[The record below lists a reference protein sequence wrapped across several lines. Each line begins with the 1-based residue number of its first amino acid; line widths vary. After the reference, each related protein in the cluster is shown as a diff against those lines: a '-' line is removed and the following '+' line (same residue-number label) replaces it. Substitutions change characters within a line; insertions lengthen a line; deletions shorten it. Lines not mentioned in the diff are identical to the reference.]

1 MHSDARS
8 VSKSG
13 NKFPKSIKIKLWM
26 GDPATQKHF
35 FLPSGNPMCNFQSLT
50 LMGNDYIGPFLGGF
64 AGWDL
69 SILRLSPHK
78 QLTKALVREKG
89 GKRLTKSCYLGSH

>member
-1 MHSDARS
+1 
-8 VSKSG
+8 
-13 NKFPKSIKIKLWM
+13 
-26 GDPATQKHF
+26 
-35 FLPSGNPMCNFQSLT
+35 MCDFQSLT
-50 LMGNDYIGPFLGGF
+50 LMGNDYIGPFLDGF
-64 AGWDL
+64 AGRDL